1 MGYIK
6 QSGLAADVPSNV
18 PLIGINNFAG
28 ATTVSSSTAA
38 AGFPISNVVNPATHL
53 KWKGN
58 SSSGDEYVTVIFGGS
73 GIAAQPNYLGIAKH
87 NLSSGGALVTVE
99 GNDPTHV
106 LLHFDQTG

>member
-28 ATTVSSSTAA
+28 TTTVSSSTAA

-58 SSSGDEYVTVIFGGS
+58 SSSGDEYVTVVFGGA
-73 GIAAQPNYLGIAKH
+73 GISAQPNANINGKAKIKGMIF
-87 NLSSGGALVTVE
+87 LIRLESL
-99 GNDPTHV
+99 
-106 LLHFDQTG
+106 